1 MPTTDNNAKRKYEI
15 LSSIIEQA
23 DRMEEASKEIK
34 KECFRILHDNPG
46 CDQER
51 WVQLLLDECG
61 DLLIDACGPH
71 PQLISDKV
79 RRLWS
84 SHYTDPRT
92 GLQKPLSTWAQ
103 VFATPDSVQLYDELT

>member
-1 MPTTDNNAKRKYEI
+1 MTADNSAKRKYEI

-23 DRMEEASKEIK
+23 DRMEEARRELRQHA
-34 KECFRILHDNPG
+34 FRILHDNPG

-51 WVQLLLDECG
+51 WAQLLLDECG
-61 DLLIDACGPH
+61 DLITEAYGTS
-71 PQLISDKV
+71 PQYICDSIP
-79 RRLWS
+79 RLWS

-103 VFATPDSVQLYDELT
+103 VFATPESVQLYDELT